1 MNSSRRADGVPL
13 ELINSWPSCTR
24 AIARTAVVKLRLR
37 LESDTRLEP
46 PLLQCMG
53 RSNSQKAWG
62 YLGDSERAQR
72 KEYLSG
78 HAWWKRARPTR
89 HQATPPTLN
98 VDVHGVLF
106 AVVAVVFVIYPLV
119 QWALG

>member
-1 MNSSRRADGVPL
+1 MKLIDSRPSVHAREQLRVP
-13 ELINSWPSCTR
+13 
-24 AIARTAVVKLRLR
+24 AVVKLRLR
-37 LESDTRLEP
+37 LEPDTRLEP

-62 YLGDSERAQR
+62 YLGDRERAQR

-89 HQATPPTLN
+89 HQATAPTLP

-106 AVVAVVFVIYPLV
+106 AVVAVVFVIYPLA

>member
-1 MNSSRRADGVPL
+1 
-13 ELINSWPSCTR
+13 
-24 AIARTAVVKLRLR
+24 
-37 LESDTRLEP
+37 
-46 PLLQCMG
+46 MG

-89 HQATPPTLN
+89 HQATAPTLP

-106 AVVAVVFVIYPLV
+106 AVVAVVFVIYPLA
-119 QWALG
+119 QWALGR